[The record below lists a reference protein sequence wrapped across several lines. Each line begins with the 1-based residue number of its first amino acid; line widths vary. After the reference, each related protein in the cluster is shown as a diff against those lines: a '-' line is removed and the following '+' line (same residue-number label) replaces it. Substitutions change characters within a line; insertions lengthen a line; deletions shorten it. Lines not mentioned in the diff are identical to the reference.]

1 MKSIGLVLLSL
12 FAASVFPAY
21 QASANDLN
29 LSNFTAADIGS
40 PALAGTSM
48 PAPGGVDIAAGGT
61 DIGGKS
67 DQFHFF
73 YQTFSNDFDVS
84 VRIESLANSDVWAKA
99 GLLARETLDAN
110 SAGVTVLASPTL
122 SGCFFETRS
131 VAGGAL
137 TLKGSFPVNFPQN
150 WLRLQRTGDVF
161 NGYASLDGQ
170 TWSLLGS
177 TSLIITNPLYFG
189 LAASSHTTNLMT
201 SARFRDL
208 SFVTNGIIGN
218 LISPSE
224 PLGPSSRKTGLVI
237 SEIMYQPAP
246 RTDGKLLEY
255 VELFNS
261 NPFSEDISGYRL
273 SGDLDFTFPTNTIL
287 PGGAFLVVAKSPA
300 DI

>member
-1 MKSIGLVLLSL
+1 MI
-12 FAASVFPAY
+12 
-21 QASANDLN
+21 
-29 LSNFTAADIGS
+29 T
-40 PALAGTSM
+40 
-48 PAPGGVDIAAGGT
+48 GVGDGGT

-237 SEIMYQPAP
+237 DAYVRRAP
-246 RTDGKLLEY
+246 TASC
-255 VELFNS
+255 S
-261 NPFSEDISGYRL
+261 NTSSCLTPIRSPRISADTGCRATSISRSRPIRFCRAAHSSSWPNRRPTSKAFTASRMS
-273 SGDLDFTFPTNTIL
+273 SGHTPDR
-287 PGGAFLVVAKSPA
+287 
-300 DI
+300 